1 MGVRV
6 PPFAPYFSFNNLRL
20 ILVCSTFPVFSVRLR
35 LGCVLLRRGE
45 RIQTI
50 DEAAV
55 PSRNQVDIFL
65 RCDLDG
71 TVSHLIANVWQRS
84 ACLMNPSKVI
94 ELFKLGEGSS
104 PTLGIKTADVVDGFC
119 SFLFLAFRG
128 WLIVLWCA
136 PWTPRTR
143 PPPSLL
149 VMTLRTDK
157 RRRACARL
165 GLTRYS

>member
-1 MGVRV
+1 
-6 PPFAPYFSFNNLRL
+6 LRL

-119 SFLFLAFRG
+119 SFLGLPR
-128 WLIVLWCA
+128 LVNSVVVCA
-136 PWTPRTR
+136 LDAENAPTALSSGDDFKNGQKTPC
-143 PPPSLL
+143 
-149 VMTLRTDK
+149 LRTAGTYAILAAPAAGWCSNV
-157 RRRACARL
+157 R
-165 GLTRYS
+165 